1 MLNKIKDPK
10 IKVIS
15 NAVIT
20 YGKMALLIGISLYTV
35 RELLNNL
42 GIDNYGIFTLSAGL
56 ITVFTFLNA
65 AMSISTQRYLS
76 FHQGTNKPDMQNN
89 VFITS
94 LILHF
99 LIGIIT
105 ISILFSILPILFSGV
120 LEIEPKFIDDAKTL
134 YICMIFTLFFTI
146 ISVPF
151 VATLFSRENIL
162 FDSIILILQA
172 LLKLIAAK
180 LIGFYPDSEKL
191 STYGFF
197 LVIISGITCCFY
209 VFYCCLCYPE
219 CRIKKQT
226 RCKGLLKEMS
236 HFAGWNL
243 YTNLCYVLN
252 TQGLNIILNIFL
264 GTKINA
270 AYGIASQ
277 VNGQVR
283 ELSLSLLRALNPQ
296 IMKSEGME
304 KRERMVR
311 LSMLASKVGFF
322 LVSIVAI
329 PAILSMPKILE
340 LWLNMVPDFTSN
352 ICIFLLFASIINQLT
367 VGINSAIQAIGNIKE
382 FQLIIGTVALITLP
396 TSFFLLKAGNSIY
409 SVLILMILIEIL
421 TSFIKLFFF
430 SRLCNISIKKYF
442 TECIFRTT
450 LSLLISTTLGYFL
463 VSRIDLNNNWF
474 TPFVIMFIIYPPI
487 FYLIGFGK
495 YEKSSFQKIISNIK
509 SKF

>member
-1 MLNKIKDPK
+1 MLNKIKDQK

-15 NAVIT
+15 NTIIT

-42 GIDNYGIFTLSAGL
+42 GIENYGIFTLSAGL
-56 ITVFTFLNA
+56 ITVFTFLNS

-76 FHQGTNKPDMQNN
+76 FHQGTNKPDIQNN

-94 LILHF
+94 LILHL

-105 ISILFSILPILFSGV
+105 ILILFSIIPILFSGM
-120 LEIEPKFIDDAKTL
+120 LEIEPKFINDAKNL
-134 YICMIFTLFFTI
+134 YICMMFTLFFTI

-162 FDSIILILQA
+162 LDSIILIFQA

-180 LIGFYPDSEKL
+180 LIVFYPDSEKL
-191 STYGFF
+191 STYGIF
-197 LVIISGITCCFY
+197 LVMISGITFCFY
-209 VFYCCLCYPE
+209 VFYCCFFYPE
-219 CRIKKQT
+219 CRIKKQAKY
-226 RCKGLLKEMS
+226 KGLLKEMS
-236 HFAGWNL
+236 CFAGWNL

-296 IMKSEGME
+296 IMKSEGMK

-329 PAILSMPKILE
+329 PAMLSMPKILE
-340 LWLNMVPDFTSN
+340 LWLGIVPDFTSN

-367 VGINSAIQAIGNIKE
+367 IGINSAIQAIGSIRG
-382 FQLIIGTVALITLP
+382 FQLVIGTVALITLP
-396 TSFFLLKAGNSIY
+396 ASFFLLKAGYSIY
-409 SVLILMILIEIL
+409 SVLILMILIEII
-421 TSFIKLFFF
+421 TGYIKLFFF
-430 SRLCNISIKKYF
+430 SRLCSIPIKIYF

-450 LSLLISTTLGYFL
+450 LSLLVSTTLGYFL
-463 VSRIDLNNNWF
+463 IGHINLNSNWYI
-474 TPFVIMFIIYPPI
+474 PFIIMFFIYPPI

-495 YEKSSFQKIISNIK
+495 YEKSSIQKILNNIK